1 MTADVRAASAAAV
14 RLSRPRPVRSSG
26 PMRFVADMLTV
37 AGRATRQLRRELAFV
52 IPALIIPIFF
62 YGVNVGSLE
71 GIAAAAAP
79 GFDVRAFQLPVAII
93 FAVTG
98 VSRANALVQDIS
110 GGYFER
116 LLLTP
121 VNRLALLLGLMAAD
135 FVLIVALS
143 IPVILMGWITGVSFV
158 TGIGGILA
166 FILMAAMWGIAFN
179 GFPYAI
185 ALKTGNPSAVGAS
198 FILFFPFAFL
208 TTAYCPGAGPVR
220 LARDGRPVQ
229 PGDVPAR
236 GAPLA
241 DHGGLGRTGDR
252 RRAAGDRSRGRRVP
266 DAGPDRAAGA
276 RGERLGRVVRPVRP
290 ASPLLSRP
298 CEPSTPPRTATWP
311 PRPRR
316 ST

>member
-1 MTADVRAASAAAV
+1 MTADTRAIATARLRRHRAPRTGGPVGFVRD
-14 RLSRPRPVRSSG
+14 L
-26 PMRFVADMLTV
+26 LTV

-52 IPALIIPIFF
+52 LPALVIPIFF

-71 GIAAAAAP
+71 GFAQAAAP

-135 FVLIVALS
+135 FVLIIALS
-143 IPVILMGWITGVSFV
+143 VPVIIMGFITGVTFV
-158 TGIGGILA
+158 TGLVGIVA
-166 FILMAAMWGIAFN
+166 FVLVAALWGIAFN

-208 TTAYCPGAGPVR
+208 TTAYVPQEALSGWLSTVANFNPVTYV
-220 LARDGRPVQ
+220 L
-229 PGDVPAR
+229 
-236 GAPLA
+236 
-241 DHGGLGRTGDR
+241 GGL
-252 RRAAGDRSRGRRVP
+252 RSLISVGWDGEALLKALVAIGIVALFSLTLALSTLRGRVSN
-266 DAGPDRAAGA
+266 G
-276 RGERLGRVVRPVRP
+276 
-290 ASPLLSRP
+290 
-298 CEPSTPPRTATWP
+298 
-311 PRPRR
+311 
-316 ST
+316 

>member
-1 MTADVRAASAAAV
+1 MNVDARAASAAAA
-14 RLSRPRPVRSSG
+14 RLERPRVIRRGGPAGFVR
-26 PMRFVADMLTV
+26 DLLTV

-52 IPALIIPIFF
+52 IPALVIPIFF

-71 GIAAAAAP
+71 GIAQAAAP

-98 VSRANALVQDIS
+98 VSRANALVLDIS

-121 VNRLALLLGLMAAD
+121 VNRLALLLGLMASD

-143 IPVILMGWITGVSFV
+143 IPVIVMGWITGVTFV
-158 TGIGGILA
+158 TGIAGILA
-166 FILMAAMWGIAFN
+166 FILLAALWGIAFN

-208 TTAYCPGAGPVR
+208 TTAYVPKEALSGWLASVAQFNPVTYLLSGLR
-220 LARDGRPVQ
+220 SLITVGWDAQSIGGSLLATGLV
-229 PGDVPAR
+229 GVVSLS
-236 GAPLA
+236 LA
-241 DHGGLGRTGDR
+241 L
-252 RRAAGDRSRGRRVP
+252 AALRGRVSN
-266 DAGPDRAAGA
+266 G
-276 RGERLGRVVRPVRP
+276 
-290 ASPLLSRP
+290 
-298 CEPSTPPRTATWP
+298 
-311 PRPRR
+311 
-316 ST
+316 

>member
-1 MTADVRAASAAAV
+1 MTADARAIATARLGRHRAPRTGGPVGFVRD
-14 RLSRPRPVRSSG
+14 L
-26 PMRFVADMLTV
+26 LTV

-52 IPALIIPIFF
+52 IPALVIPIFF

-71 GIAAAAAP
+71 GIAQAAVP

-143 IPVILMGWITGVSFV
+143 LPVIVLGFVTGVTFV
-158 TGIGGILA
+158 TGIAGIVAFVLLA
-166 FILMAAMWGIAFN
+166 ALWGIAFN

-208 TTAYCPGAGPVR
+208 TTAYVPQAALSGWLSTVANFNPVTYVLAGLRSLITVGWDAGALGAALVAMAAVAVVSLS
-220 LARDGRPVQ
+220 LALV
-229 PGDVPAR
+229 A
-236 GAPLA
+236 L
-241 DHGGLGRTGDR
+241 
-252 RRAAGDRSRGRRVP
+252 RGRVSN
-266 DAGPDRAAGA
+266 G
-276 RGERLGRVVRPVRP
+276 
-290 ASPLLSRP
+290 
-298 CEPSTPPRTATWP
+298 
-311 PRPRR
+311 
-316 ST
+316 